1 MMLIYTVYIAAVDLE
16 MPYTCDASGFIAR
29 KLPIALSKPNK

>member
-1 MMLIYTVYIAAVDLE
+1 MMLRYTVYIASVDIE
-16 MPYTCDASGFIAR
+16 MSYTCDASSLAAR